1 MAGGAVS
8 IAMITFLASAL
19 VLSSIPEVAS
29 TSPSPLIK
37 DVCGSTAKEIKA
49 LDPKICAETLVSEPR
64 VVAASNLV
72 SMSIALL
79 EAGISNA
86 TKTRSYVQKLL
97 KRRGLKP
104 DYKYVLQQCDGGY
117 ENFGWSFVSALGEV
131 KEGEYDTATY
141 DIKVG
146 YTDNIDECQN
156 ALSSKNVRDYA
167 ISRGN
172 DFLVLIG
179 EVGFNTV
186 NRLPSDYL

>member
-1 MAGGAVS
+1 MADGAVS
-8 IAMITFLASAL
+8 IAMITFLLSTL
-19 VLSSIPEVAS
+19 LLSSIPEVAIC

-37 DVCGSTAKEIKA
+37 DVCGSTAKEVK

-72 SMSIALL
+72 SMSIALI

-86 TKTRSYVQKLL
+86 TKTRSYVQKML

-104 DYKYVLQQCDGGY
+104 DYKYVLQQCDSGY
-117 ENFGWSFVSALGEV
+117 EHFGWSFASALGEV

-146 YTDNIDECQN
+146 YTDNIDECRN
-156 ALSSKNVRDYA
+156 ALSSKNVKDGA

-172 DFLVLIG
+172 AFLFLIG

-186 NRLPSDYL
+186 DRLPSH